1 MVPISEPASE
11 QELETVDVGGVPATK
26 ELITQAVDILEA
38 DHSTNVKLPLQRK
51 DNPLWQMDYHGIAK
65 EYYGTHPK
73 LPAGTPKEH
82 VAHVKRA
89 VLSVL
94 KKRLE
99 DLGQSPSAGSAAE
112 QALAAAEQEVKQ
124 EAAAEPPPADD
135 YDARQRVLRQ
145 IVRRRGQPKF
155 RSTLMT
161 AYSGRCAVT
170 GYEAGDALEA
180 AHLRPYRGPE
190 SNTLSNGLL
199 LRADIHTLLDL
210 KLLAINPQTREV
222 AVSRLLSATQ
232 YGSLSGKPLAE
243 PALLSQRPSQ
253 DALDVLWQ
261 EFTEAE
267 AHRPT
272 KTDLE

>member
-1 MVPISEPASE
+1 MVPISEPASV
-11 QELETVDVGGVPATK
+11 QKLETVYIGGVPATK
-26 ELITQAVDILEA
+26 ELVTQAVGILEA

-51 DNPLWQMDYHGIAK
+51 GNPLWQMDYHGIAK

-73 LPAGTPKEH
+73 LPPGTPKEH
-82 VAHVKRA
+82 VAHVKKA

-94 KKRLE
+94 KKQLE
-99 DLGQSPSAGSAAE
+99 DLGQSSSAGSAVE
-112 QALAAAEQEVKQ
+112 QALAAAEDEVKQ

-180 AHLRPYRGPE
+180 AHIRPYKGPE

-210 KLLAINPQTREV
+210 KLLAINPQNREI
-222 AVSRLLSATQ
+222 AVSQLLSATQ
-232 YGSLSGKPLAE
+232 YGSLSGQPIAE
-243 PALLSQRPSQ
+243 PALPSQRPSQ
-253 DALDVLWQ
+253 DALDALWQ
-261 EFTEAE
+261 EFTKAE
-267 AHRPT
+267 ANRT
-272 KTDLE
+272 AANGS

>member
-11 QELETVDVGGVPATK
+11 QELETVDVGGVSATV
-26 ELITQAVDILEA
+26 EQVAQAVDILES

-51 DNPLWQMDYHGIAK
+51 GNPLWQMDYHGIAK

-73 LPAGTPKEH
+73 LPPGTPKEH

-89 VLSVL
+89 VVSLL

-99 DLGQSPSAGSAAE
+99 DLGQDPSAGSAVE
-112 QALAAAEQEVKQ
+112 QALAAAEQEVEQ

-155 RSTLMT
+155 RSKLMT

-170 GYEAGDALEA
+170 GYEAEDALEA

-190 SNTLSNGLL
+190 SNTLNNGLL

-210 KLLAINPQTREV
+210 KLLAIDPQTRKV
-222 AVSRLLSATQ
+222 AVSQLLSGTQ
-232 YGSLSGKPLAE
+232 YESLSGKTIAE
-243 PALLSQRPSQ
+243 PAPLSQRPSQ
-253 DALDVLWQ
+253 EALDALWQ
-261 EFTEAE
+261 KFTDAE
-267 AHRPT
+267 AHRPVGNGS
-272 KTDLE
+272 

>member
-1 MVPISEPASE
+1 VH
-11 QELETVDVGGVPATK
+11 TK
-26 ELITQAVDILEA
+26 CPGWQGTRERRAA
-38 DHSTNVKLPLQRK
+38 KLP
-51 DNPLWQMDYHGIAK
+51 P
-65 EYYGTHPK
+65 
-73 LPAGTPKEH
+73 GTPKEH

-89 VLSVL
+89 VLYLL

-99 DLGQSPSAGSAAE
+99 DLGQSPSAGSAVE
-112 QALAAAEQEVKQ
+112 QVLAAAEQEVKQ

-180 AHLRPYRGPE
+180 AHLGPYRGPE

-210 KLLAINPQTREV
+210 KLLAINPQTREAV

-232 YGSLSGKPLAE
+232 YGSLSGQRIAE

-267 AHRPT
+267 AHRPAANGS
-272 KTDLE
+272 